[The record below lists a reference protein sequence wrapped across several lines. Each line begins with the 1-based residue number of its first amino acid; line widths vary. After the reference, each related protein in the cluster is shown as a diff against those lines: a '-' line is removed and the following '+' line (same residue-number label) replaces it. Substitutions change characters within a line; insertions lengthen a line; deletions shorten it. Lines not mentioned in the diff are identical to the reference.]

1 MAMSAV
7 ANDAIVAIPLIART
21 VNVIGSAIEGLVI
34 DVQSAMQATQA
45 MIDFFISILPC
56 IFG

>member
-21 VNVIGSAIEGLVI
+21 VNLIGSAIEGLVM

-45 MIDFFISILPC
+45 MIDVFISILPC
-56 IFG
+56 IFE